1 MASDVIGLSSVEQL
15 ATRLKK
21 DIVRRRLRPNDRY
34 LTAVEA
40 GKMLGVSRATAD
52 RALKQLAD
60 TRILIRRQNLGT
72 FVGASP
78 AAEAAVAIR
87 TVHILIPAE
96 LEFDPFVC
104 SSRMV
109 EGIRGEIHDV
119 NVQFSFIP
127 RGSGVR
133 YVEKLIASRGSESE
147 LVGIVAVS
155 CPREIYHYLAE
166 TSVPTVVFGSLYS
179 GERTMPSID
188 MDNFQAGRLLARHVV
203 DRGHRRIAYLFA
215 ADGRPGANAFFDGIS
230 EVLTEANLPHNA
242 LVVRLMPPDA
252 AAFAATARDL
262 LKLSDRPTAFIAQ
275 GQYLADQI
283 ASAAKEAGLS
293 IPADLDIVFA
303 DNATAETE
311 ASPYTHV
318 QGKLRFE
325 KTVAIIGQML
335 NRLSQGLPL
344 DEENV
349 VIPVELRNAKS

>member
-40 GKMLGVSRATAD
+40 GKLLGVSRATAD

-60 TRILIRRQNLGT
+60 TRVLIRRQNLGT

-78 AAEAAVAIR
+78 AAESAVAIR

-96 LEFDPFVC
+96 LEFDPSVC

-109 EGIRGEIHDV
+109 EGIRGEIHDA

-127 RGSGVR
+127 RGAGVR
-133 YVEKLIASRGSESE
+133 YVEKLIASSSSASDI
-147 LVGIVAVS
+147 VGIIAVS
-155 CPREIYHYLAE
+155 CPREIYRYLAE
-166 TSVPTVVFGSLYS
+166 TNVPTVVFGSLYS
-179 GERTMPSID
+179 GERAMPSVD
-188 MDNFQAGRLLARHVV
+188 MDNFEAGRLLARYLV

-215 ADGRPGANAFFDGIS
+215 TDGRPGANAFFDGIS

-242 LVVRLMPPDA
+242 LVVRLMPPDFSA
-252 AAFAATARDL
+252 YTATTRDL
-262 LKLSDRPTAFIAQ
+262 LKLSERPTAFIAM

-283 ASAAKEAGLS
+283 ASTSAELGLR
-293 IPADLDIVFA
+293 IRADLDIVFA

-318 QGKLRFE
+318 QGKRRFE
-325 KTVAIIGQML
+325 EIVAIIGQML
-335 NRLSQGLPL
+335 NRLSRRLPL

-349 VIPVELRNAKS
+349 VIPVELRNAK